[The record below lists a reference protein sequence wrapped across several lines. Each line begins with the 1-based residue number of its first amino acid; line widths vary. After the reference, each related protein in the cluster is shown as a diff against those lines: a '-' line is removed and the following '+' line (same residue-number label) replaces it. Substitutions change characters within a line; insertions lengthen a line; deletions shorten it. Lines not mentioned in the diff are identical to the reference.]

1 MVVLCIN
8 LVVWVNKLGSLTY
21 KFGSLMYKF
30 GDTMKF
36 LMLKVQKFGSFMYKF
51 SDNRWLP
58 RLLVYDSNLWL
69 PRLPGVRF

>member
-1 MVVLCIN
+1 
-8 LVVWVNKLGSLTY
+8 
-21 KFGSLMYKF
+21 MYKF